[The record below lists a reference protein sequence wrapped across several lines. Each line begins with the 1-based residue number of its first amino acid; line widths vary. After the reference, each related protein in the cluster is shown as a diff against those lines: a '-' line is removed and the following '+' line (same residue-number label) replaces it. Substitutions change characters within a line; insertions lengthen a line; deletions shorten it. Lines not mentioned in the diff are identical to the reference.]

1 MKMPF
6 KLKVI
11 VALFKLARERQR
23 FERNP
28 QAHQQRMW
36 RTFGQTTLSKS
47 PLYKDIAHR
56 SIDAFPVQGKE
67 EFNRDF
73 NRINTRGIRYDHALQ
88 VADEAES
95 SRDFTP
101 TIDGVTV
108 GLSSGTSGNRGI
120 FLVSEEERA
129 SWVAMVLQR
138 ILGFSF
144 RKRKVAFFL
153 RANSKLYTSVQSRLI
168 QFAFFDLLIPL
179 EHHLTQLNDLQPTIV
194 VGQPSLLMML
204 VEAQQQGMMHIA
216 PQKIISVAEVLSDED
231 EAALKACFQVPVQ
244 QVYQCNEGMFGQ
256 TCSQG
261 NFHLNEDGLLI
272 EKEWLDATRFQPII
286 TDMRR
291 KVQPVIRYKMNDIL
305 HATECTCGSKMIA
318 VSQIEGRTDDV
329 LHFPGGKRVF
339 PDFIRRT
346 VIGAHPTISNYQ
358 IIQEGSDQ
366 LSLYVQPL
374 DQWEC
379 AKDALGR
386 LFEDHNIQGVSL
398 LQLTEKRHI
407 LGTKF
412 RRIHAQRS

>member
-1 MKMPF
+1 
-6 KLKVI
+6 
-11 VALFKLARERQR
+11 
-23 FERNP
+23 
-28 QAHQQRMW
+28 
-36 RTFGQTTLSKS
+36 
-47 PLYKDIAHR
+47 
-56 SIDAFPVQGKE
+56 
-67 EFNRDF
+67 
-73 NRINTRGIRYDHALQ
+73 
-88 VADEAES
+88 
-95 SRDFTP
+95 
-101 TIDGVTV
+101 
-108 GLSSGTSGNRGI
+108 
-120 FLVSEEERA
+120 
-129 SWVAMVLQR
+129 
-138 ILGFSF
+138 
-144 RKRKVAFFL
+144 VAFFL